1 MWLCTIFIILIKR
14 NLNSFIKE
22 IRNWLKRTTYIYLFI
37 FIHLDSRAWWWFTT
51 RVVVSCIR
59 NYYVKDVIWR
69 CICMPQAADLP
80 IFSQQKKKKG
90 KRKKNPNVKQYVDN
104 LEIKKGNNKIT
115 RSVLGCYISASINF
129 K

>member
-1 MWLCTIFIILIKR
+1 
-14 NLNSFIKE
+14 
-22 IRNWLKRTTYIYLFI
+22 
-37 FIHLDSRAWWWFTT
+37 
-51 RVVVSCIR
+51 
-59 NYYVKDVIWR
+59 
-69 CICMPQAADLP
+69 MPQAADLP